1 MIDARQSCEVAIGP
15 RPGRPISALI
25 LARVFLEIGAT
36 SFGGLGPS
44 LAIIER
50 ELVDRRPILTE
61 ADVAEAVAAT
71 RLLPGSSLIQV
82 VSFLG
87 YRIRGWTGAVVATV
101 A

>member
-1 MIDARQSCEVAIGP
+1 
-15 RPGRPISALI
+15 
-25 LARVFLEIGAT
+25 
-36 SFGGLGPS
+36 
-44 LAIIER
+44 
-50 ELVDRRPILTE
+50 VDRRPILTE
-61 ADVAEAVAAT
+61 ADVAEAVAAA